1 MANWKYVS
9 ADDPLE
15 IEAAQAL
22 RYRVFYDELRRH
34 PLRRCC
40 ATGAISTA
48 STTSPTIFL
57 YSTGLWADGPEA
69 VVGTYSL
76 IRRDA
81 AARKGGF
88 YTASEYDIR
97 TLETYPGEILEL
109 GRSCVAA
116 EYRNRPTMQLLWR
129 GIAAY
134 VFHYDIA
141 LMFGCANLPGNDI
154 DTIAPQ
160 LSYLAQHHAAPS
172 LHVSV
177 RALPSLYVD
186 MNVLPADAIKPKEA
200 LMTLPPL
207 IKGYLRLGGCV
218 GDGAVIDRQ
227 FNTTDVC
234 MIVGPTLSRTS
245 TTSTINGKPGNTY
258 REPASRRWSGRRVRA
273 KVLAAGPPADGLSA
287 PWDDGERPISP
298 SAFGRRSG

>member
-1 MANWKYVS
+1 MPVAKRQDFAPSVS
-9 ADDPLE
+9 PAAIASAPRVPASGDVVFAPIVNGKLEVRLADDPLE

-22 RYRVFYDELRRH
+22 RYRVFYDELAASPSPEMLRDRRDFD
-34 PLRRCC
+34 
-40 ATGAISTA
+40 G
-48 STTSPTIFL
+48 FDDV
-57 YSTGLWADGPEA
+57 ADHLLVLDRTLGRGPEA
-69 VVGTYSL
+69 VVGTYRL

-134 VFHYDIA
+134 VFHFDIA
-141 LMFGCANLPGNDI
+141 LMFGCASLPGNDI

-172 LHVSV
+172 HVSV

-234 MIVGPTLSRTS
+234 MIVQTDAVTD
-245 TTSTINGKPGNTY
+245 KY
-258 REPASRRWSGRRVRA
+258 YKHYQREVREH
-273 KVLAAGPPADGLSA
+273 VS
-287 PWDDGERPISP
+287 
-298 SAFGRRSG
+298 